1 MIRKIIDYSISH
13 KLVVCLLVIVII
25 VGGVWAMKTI
35 SVDSTP
41 DITNNQVQVITVAQ
55 NLSTTDI
62 EQFITYP
69 VEMAMSNL
77 PGVEDVRSV
86 SRFGLSLVTVIF
98 KDNMGTYLPRQLVQE
113 KLSAV
118 REEIP
123 EGMGSPEMGPI
134 TTGLG
139 EIYLYSL
146 EADTALYTPQE
157 LRTLQDWTVR
167 RQLSMIPG
175 VVEVN
180 SMGGSIK
187 QYEIAFSPD
196 RLNAAGVSISQLFDA
211 LKRNN
216 VNTGGAYI
224 EKDHQSHFI
233 RGEGVVKSVDDIR
246 KIVVKHSPGGMP
258 VTVGDVADDVKYG
271 QQVRYGAFTQNGHE
285 AVGGAIMMLKGSN
298 SDKVI
303 NDVKKRVAEVQR
315 SLPPGVRIQPFLDR
329 SELIQRTTSTIARN
343 LIEGALIVVFV
354 LVLLLGSIRGGI
366 ITASLIPLSLLFAF
380 ILMRI
385 TGVWANLMSL
395 GAIDFGIIVDGAV
408 IIVEGTVHE
417 LERYLRTA
425 GSGKKTISQVTV
437 NRLTGKAAGSMMH
450 SAFFGQVIILLVFT
464 PILFLSGVSG
474 KMFQPMAY
482 TFAYALAGAILLCL
496 TYVPMMTA
504 VLNGP
509 SVSGWKWLQGA
520 EKLTVKV
527 SRWIMEI
534 IYVLYRPALRLSLKH
549 KASVIIMTMGVF
561 AGTLVLF
568 SRMGA
573 EFIPSLDEGD
583 IAFQLFLRPGSSLSE
598 TIKRETEV
606 ERVLLKEFPEVKTV
620 CGRIGVSAVPNDPMG
635 MDFTDS
641 FIILEKDKS
650 KWKSAKDK
658 KELLAKIEE
667 RLSRIPGITCAFSQP
682 VELRTNEL
690 MTGIREDVA
699 VKVYGESLDSL
710 NAIGHRLEHII
721 AEIPG
726 AKDVAMERTSGLPQ
740 ITVNYDRDQLA
751 QYGLD
756 VEKLNQYISTAFA
769 GGYAGDVFEGEKRFS
784 LVLRLDD
791 QSRRSINDIRELLVD
806 LPNGNQIPMRELASI
821 SYQPGP
827 MQISRDGASRRIYVG
842 LNARGRDVASVVA
855 DIDRAIQEKLQ
866 LPSGYRITYDG
877 SFKNLQEA
885 TSRMAVVVPVALLI
899 IFLLLYFALK
909 SLVEALM
916 IYVAVPLAT
925 LGGVIALALRDMPF
939 SISAGVGFIVL
950 SGVAVLNGLVLIN
963 RFNSLQEE
971 GVENVARRIYRGT
984 RERLRPIMLTAAAAM
999 LGFLPMAVSGSAGA
1013 EVQRPLATV
1022 VIGGLFT
1029 STMLTLVLLPV
1040 LYALLKRKK
1049 SGTAWKNNHQ
1059 RA

>member
-211 LKRNN
+211 LRRNN

-425 GSGKKTISQVTV
+425 GSGKKTISQITV

-509 SVSGWKWLQGA
+509 TVSGWKWLQGA
-520 EKLTVKV
+520 EKLTVTV

-549 KASVIIMTMGVF
+549 KASVLIMTMGVF
-561 AGTLVLF
+561 G
-568 SRMGA
+568 SR
-573 EFIPSLDEGD
+573 
-583 IAFQLFLRPGSSLSE
+583 
-598 TIKRETEV
+598 V
-606 ERVLLKEFPEVKTV
+606 
-620 CGRIGVSAVPNDPMG
+620 
-635 MDFTDS
+635 
-641 FIILEKDKS
+641 
-650 KWKSAKDK
+650 
-658 KELLAKIEE
+658 
-667 RLSRIPGITCAFSQP
+667 
-682 VELRTNEL
+682 
-690 MTGIREDVA
+690 
-699 VKVYGESLDSL
+699 
-710 NAIGHRLEHII
+710 H
-721 AEIPG
+721 
-726 AKDVAMERTSGLPQ
+726 PQ
-740 ITVNYDRDQLA
+740 
-751 QYGLD
+751 
-756 VEKLNQYISTAFA
+756 S
-769 GGYAGDVFEGEKRFS
+769 
-784 LVLRLDD
+784 
-791 QSRRSINDIRELLVD
+791 
-806 LPNGNQIPMRELASI
+806 
-821 SYQPGP
+821 
-827 MQISRDGASRRIYVG
+827 
-842 LNARGRDVASVVA
+842 
-855 DIDRAIQEKLQ
+855 
-866 LPSGYRITYDG
+866 
-877 SFKNLQEA
+877 
-885 TSRMAVVVPVALLI
+885 
-899 IFLLLYFALK
+899 
-909 SLVEALM
+909 
-916 IYVAVPLAT
+916 
-925 LGGVIALALRDMPF
+925 
-939 SISAGVGFIVL
+939 
-950 SGVAVLNGLVLIN
+950 
-963 RFNSLQEE
+963 
-971 GVENVARRIYRGT
+971 
-984 RERLRPIMLTAAAAM
+984 
-999 LGFLPMAVSGSAGA
+999 
-1013 EVQRPLATV
+1013 
-1022 VIGGLFT
+1022 
-1029 STMLTLVLLPV
+1029 
-1040 LYALLKRKK
+1040 
-1049 SGTAWKNNHQ
+1049 
-1059 RA
+1059 